1 VPANERDERGCTR
14 GALPARA
21 LEQLPVQAVQVL
33 RQQPQALAGGPS
45 EGAQVVRCQPEQLPV
60 QAEQQLL
67 ADDAPTTALHSPVSM
82 ALLPPLPPLTM

>member
-1 VPANERDERGCTR
+1 MVGGE
-14 GALPARA
+14 LARCR
-21 LEQLPVQAVQVL
+21 PTK
-33 RQQPQALAGGPS
+33 GTSG
-45 EGAQVVRCQPEQLPV
+45 GAQEVRCQPEQLPV